1 MAQIR
6 KFSNGGGSPEASTT
20 KSSNESP
27 KKPYKLTIDGKT
39 FDLDDDDIYRWSQ
52 SISSDLSAV
61 GGQAFQDV
69 INAIKRGTN
78 VHYNSATNTFAGV
91 NFSNKDIVDQL
102 NANRTNPNQKQAA
115 RQLKRWAK
123 KDYRKGD
130 IRQDWMVD
138 TAKFMKYNFA
148 QPTQQNQ
155 ETTPELIS
163 LYNSN
168 GRTWDYNT
176 NDNSTLTYSS
186 GPQNAGNMTA
196 LNNFITMLGMS
207 EEDAAKK
214 YGWDGYD
221 TQISDLRNWYTQNQN
236 YDWEGL
242 RNRIRGNQLSDNDW
256 DLLSW
261 MGFTQGDKSNDRTTQ
276 PTARS
281 YEGSGFNNDILEQ
294 SGYYVRK
301 GDDGN
306 TYLLTAST
314 DSEGNVT
321 YTPVTQNMYLIGDN
335 PLVKGTQWE
344 NGALY
349 NGRFYTPDQIFNQ
362 NTEVTTALSPLFD
375 QLRATSDPEQA
386 RQILANSGWSVY
398 GVQNPLTTEAY
409 TAGQS
414 YLRGFNDLLNNGT
427 YYVTDISNQYNL
439 PETSNLIA
447 FFDPNNR
454 NQDGTFRAR
463 YAINHDGA
471 SQIFDNQEALQ
482 NYLSSLNITPYEG
495 YNPRQ
500 SLGVYD
506 MITENGKRYIKMPN
520 QITVGSG
527 SDARPHNIY
536 RDEEGNYYTDGLN
549 GMQRLIGNK
558 IIEAIKNGTVTEQQL
573 KEGTISSLS
582 ENRPKWYDWLLGN
595 VSSDYIP
602 QEDSDRYN
610 PGQYDS
616 YFKFYK
622 EGGKIPVLQVGGLIS
637 KGKIFDG
644 TNDKES
650 RKVGEATKAF
660 GASKELK
667 TDADKWAKAAGFLDT
682 GGAALSFIPGV
693 GNIAGAA
700 TGIAGSIARFTAD
713 AKRDGLDWG
722 DARRLI
728 TNLGLDVLTLIPGA
742 GVAAK
747 AAKVGKTAKAAK
759 TLQKTGKILQATAKP
774 LSVAGTIGGASAII
788 GAVADGDGEF
798 TSEDF
803 AQLGQGILGMT
814 GGLKNIKQLNKEA
827 RLVKE
832 LAGKVKTP
840 DLKTGEQIKELKWYK
855 KPGAWISNRFNSS
868 KSGASNNVSARLL
881 AYNPAK
887 QEKMLAEVVKKGD
900 IDLKSLVTDKRG
912 NIDQK
917 HLDDLKNVLGRYLAN
932 SGQTMKSTA
941 FDVTGTRVNPWWF
954 KGNQY
959 DLNLNMRVD
968 QTPRLSGA
976 SESQTIVTPTRVRG
990 RQNPIPQSDSP
1001 IITPPSVAGLLP
1013 KGSGRFFSK
1022 IQKSPLFGY
1031 KDEVLNPLSV
1041 TKTTAPDQTLK
1052 GMQRSLNLHTAQGK
1066 RRFEQSPERL
1076 VGNLLSGKFKS
1087 SDELLDYIVTNIPKN
1102 KQQAM
1107 LDLLTDKKAFNELM
1121 SKVASLSGYP
1131 SYASAVNAIPSW
1143 FKFKQG
1149 GKIIKAQHGDWT
1161 GYWEDPTKVFNQTI
1175 DTRPFPLRVPISTT
1189 QSITS
1194 QPYTLVMNNTNTN
1207 PYFNYERGGI
1217 KFDSKGNVD
1226 WKTTYDTNSD
1236 YMKYRQYYIDNWNNP
1251 EFATVKNAYLNQL
1264 ATKGRKSGTVP
1275 MDMSLDEFMRI
1286 TNDKRLGYA
1295 HDLYTDA
1302 FASAYSPT
1310 NPTAPQIDTNI
1321 ELPAEELQVD
1331 ASSPIT
1337 GSTDVAPVDYEDN
1350 TGKIIPGSAWSGLSA
1365 DEYTP
1370 KLRGWNPDDL
1380 IGGIE
1385 LVRSLAMNTA
1395 MFNRMKDA
1403 NKLIQKEMPTE
1414 IYDRYQD
1421 HITPIFN
1428 EQARNKRQFF
1438 VPTSTDVLTNY
1449 AMRQT
1454 NEDAARQLEME
1465 GKLRASEAYSQYLDK
1480 DLAARRAYAED
1491 RRNTAFFNRQEMAN
1505 KLMRDAQI
1513 DMQRKLANSQS
1524 IQNAVME
1531 FRNKLNQDWNRRLN
1545 FMQQEDAIKGAQ
1557 AYDAAIAEY
1566 LNTNGLNTQWDSL
1579 TPKQKQEYGD
1589 IQSWLYRTNP
1599 TKWNEMMTAGN
1610 KAKIDY
1616 SRNTYNNYLQYPWS
1630 RIRYAK
1636 KGTKTPTYQQR
1647 HNGPKPDEA
1656 IWVQR
1661 NKDTAKALEKLHDAV
1676 IKLFM
1681 KSIS

>member
-20 KSSNESP
+20 QNSP
-27 KKPYKLTIDGKT
+27 KKPYKITVDGKT

-52 SISSDLSAV
+52 SVSSDLSAV

-69 INAIKRGTN
+69 VNAIKRGTN
-78 VHYNSATNTFAGV
+78 VHYNSATNTFSGV

-102 NANRTNPNQKQAA
+102 NANRTNPNQRQAR
-115 RQLKRWAK
+115 RQLRRWAK
-123 KDYRKGD
+123 RDYRIGD
-130 IRQDWMVD
+130 ERQDHMVD
-138 TAKFMKYNFA
+138 TANFMKYNFA
-148 QPTQQNQ
+148 QPVQQTQ

-168 GRTWDYNT
+168 GRSWDYNT
-176 NDNSTLTYSS
+176 NDDGTVSYSS

-207 EEDAAKK
+207 EEDASKK

-242 RNRIRGNQLSDNDW
+242 RNRIRENQLSDNDW

-261 MGFTQGDKSNDRTTQ
+261 MGFTQGNESSSTSKPKT
-276 PTARS
+276 TARS
-281 YEGSGFNNDILEQ
+281 YEGSGFNDDILEQ
-294 SGYYVRK
+294 LGYYVRK

-349 NGRFYTPDQIFNQ
+349 NGRFYTTDQIFNQ

-375 QLRATSDPEQA
+375 QLRAVSDPEQA
-386 RQILANSGWSVY
+386 RQILANSGWNVY

-454 NQDGTFRAR
+454 NQDGTFRAS

-500 SLGVYD
+500 SLGVYN
-506 MITENGKRYIKMPN
+506 MITENGKRYIQMPDP
-520 QITVGSG
+520 ITVGSG
-527 SDARPHNIY
+527 SDARQHNIY
-536 RDEEGNYYTDGLN
+536 RDEEGNYYIAGLK
-549 GMQRLIGNK
+549 GMQRLTGNK

-573 KEGTISSLS
+573 KEGTISSLP

-595 VSSDYIP
+595 VSSSYIP
-602 QEDSDRYN
+602 QEDQDRYN

-644 TNDKES
+644 TNDTEA

-700 TGIAGSIARFTAD
+700 TGIAGSVARFTAD

-759 TLQKTGKILQATAKP
+759 ALQKTGKILQATAKP
-774 LSVAGTIGGASAII
+774 LSIAGTIGGASAVI

-803 AQLGQGILGMT
+803 AQLGQGILGMA

-840 DLKTGEQIKELKWYK
+840 DLKETKELKWYK
-855 KPGAWISNRFNSS
+855 KPGAWISNQFNSG

-887 QEKMLAEVVKKGD
+887 QEQMLAEVVKKGD
-900 IDLKSLVTDKRG
+900 IDLKSLVTDKKG
-912 NIDQK
+912 NINQK
-917 HLDDLKNVLGRYLAN
+917 HLDDLKNVLGRYLE
-932 SGQTMKSTA
+932 STGQTMKSTE
-941 FDVTGTRVNPWWF
+941 FNVTGTRVKPWWF
-954 KGNQY
+954 KGNQH
-959 DLNLNMRVD
+959 DLELNMRVD
-968 QTPRLSGA
+968 QTPRLS
-976 SESQTIVTPTRVRG
+976 ESSSIITPTRVRG

-1001 IITPPSVAGLLP
+1001 ITTPPPVAGLLP
-1013 KGSGRFFSK
+1013 KGNGRFFSK
-1022 IQKSPLFGY
+1022 VQKSPLFGY
-1031 KDEVLNPLSV
+1031 KDEVLNPLSF

-1052 GMQRSLNLHTAQGK
+1052 SMQRSLNLHTAQGK
-1066 RRFEQSPERL
+1066 KRFEQSPERL
-1076 VGNLLSGKFKS
+1076 VGDLLSGKFKS

-1102 KQQAM
+1102 KQQAI

-1131 SYASAVNAIPSW
+1131 NYASAVNAIPSW
-1143 FKFKQG
+1143 FKFKRG
-1149 GKIIKAQHGDWT
+1149 GKIVKAQNGDWT
-1161 GYWEDPTKVFNQTI
+1161 GYWGDPTKVFNQTI
-1175 DTRPFPLRVPISTT
+1175 DTRPFPLRVPTSTT
-1189 QSITS
+1189 QSTN

-1217 KFDSKGNVD
+1217 KFDSNGNVD
-1226 WKTTYDTNSD
+1226 WNVTYDTNSD
-1236 YMKYRQYYIDNWNNP
+1236 YMKYRKYYIDNWNKDS
-1251 EFATVKNAYLNQL
+1251 FKDVKQAYLNQL

-1302 FASAYSPT
+1302 FANAY
-1310 NPTAPQIDTNI
+1310 PTAPQIDTNV
-1321 ELPAEELQVD
+1321 ELPAEAELQVD

-1337 GSTDVAPVDYEDN
+1337 GSTDIAPVDYVDSN
-1350 TGKIIPGSAWSGLSA
+1350 GKIIPGSAWSGLRA

-1385 LVRSLAMNTA
+1385 LARSLAMNTA
-1395 MFNRMKDA
+1395 MFNNYKKA
-1403 NKLIQKEMPTE
+1403 NKLIQKPFLFEEYKP
-1414 IYDRYQD
+1414 YQD
-1421 HITPIFN
+1421 NITTVWN

-1438 VPTSTDVLTNY
+1438 VPTSTDALTNY
-1449 AMRQT
+1449 AIRQT
-1454 NEDAARQLEME
+1454 NEDAAQQLEME
-1465 GKLRASEAYSQYLDK
+1465 GKLRASEAYSQWVNEN
-1480 DLAARRAYAED
+1480 LAARRAYAED

-1513 DMQRKLANSQS
+1513 DMQRKLANNQS

-1531 FRNKLNQDWNRRLN
+1531 FRNKLNQDWNKRQAILDQYAS
-1545 FMQQEDAIKGAQ
+1545 QQASVTQDNALRDYFSGR
-1557 AYDAAIAEY
+1557 
-1566 LNTNGLNTQWDSL
+1566 TNGQSTNYYDLFANASDKMEGETFTDYMIR
-1579 TPKQKQEYGD
+1579 KYGD
-1589 IQSWLYRTNP
+1589 VYNAANTYAMNQAGQTLWDNRRNSLQYFRLPKTYPQYQIQS
-1599 TKWNEMMTAGN
+1599 
-1610 KAKIDY
+1610 
-1616 SRNTYNNYLQYPWS
+1616 
-1630 RIRYAK
+1630 AK
-1636 KGTKTPTYQQR
+1636 KGAKTPTYLQR
-1647 HNGPKPDEA
+1647 HTGQKPDEA
-1656 IWVQR
+1656 IWIQR
-1661 NKDTAKALEKLHDAV
+1661 NKDTAKAIEKLHDAV

>member
-6 KFSNGGGSPEASTT
+6 KFSSGGSPEASTT
-20 KSSNESP
+20 QNSNQSP

-39 FDLDDDDIYRWSQ
+39 FNLDDDDIYRWSQ
-52 SISSDLSAV
+52 SQSSNLSAV

-69 INAIKRGTN
+69 VNAIKRGVN
-78 VHYNSATNTFAGV
+78 VHYNSATNTFSGV

-102 NANRTNPNQKQAA
+102 NANRTNPNQKQAQK
-115 RQLKRWAK
+115 QLKNWAK
-123 KDYRKGD
+123 RAYRKGD
-130 IRQDWMVD
+130 VRQDWMVD
-138 TAKFMKYNFA
+138 TANFMKYNFA

-168 GRTWDYNT
+168 GRTWDYNK
-176 NDNSTLTYSS
+176 NDDGTLTYSS
-186 GPQNAGNMTA
+186 GPQNAGNMAA

-207 EEDAAKK
+207 EEDASKK

-236 YDWEGL
+236 YDWEEL
-242 RNRIRGNQLSDNDW
+242 RNRIRENQLSDNDW

-276 PTARS
+276 HTARS
-281 YEGSGFNNDILEQ
+281 YEGSGFNDDILEQ

-301 GDDGN
+301 GQDGN

-362 NTEVTTALSPLFD
+362 NTEATAALSPLFE

-386 RQILANSGWSVY
+386 RQILANSGWNVY

-454 NQDGTFRAR
+454 NQDGTFRAS

-471 SQIFDNQEALQ
+471 SQIFDNQKALQ

-506 MITENGKRYIKMPN
+506 MVTENGKRYIKMPN

-549 GMQRLIGNK
+549 GMIKLRGEK
-558 IIEAIKNGTVTEQQL
+558 ILEAIKNGTVTEQQL
-573 KEGTISSLS
+573 KDGFILLSKESQKGTGFF
-582 ENRPKWYDWLLGN
+582 NRLMYG
-595 VSSDYIP
+595 S
-602 QEDSDRYN
+602 YN
-610 PGQYDS
+610 RGVGQPTVTPGSYDS

-644 TNDKES
+644 TNDTEA

-667 TDADKWAKAAGFLDT
+667 TDADKWANWAGGLDAS
-682 GGAALSFIPGV
+682 GAALSFIPGI

-700 TGIAGSIARFTAD
+700 IGIAGSIARFTAD

-742 GVAAK
+742 GIAAK

-759 TLQKTGKILQATAKP
+759 VLQKTGKALQTTAKP
-774 LSVAGTIGGASAII
+774 LSIAGTVGGASAAI
-788 GAVADGDGEF
+788 GAISDGDGEF

-803 AQLGQGILGMT
+803 AQLGQGLLGMA
-814 GGLKNIKQLNKEA
+814 GGLRNIKQLNKEA

-832 LAGKVKTP
+832 LAGKIKTP
-840 DLKTGEQIKELKWYK
+840 DLKETKELKWYK
-855 KPGAWISNRFNSS
+855 KPGAWISNQFNSS
-868 KSGASNNVSARLL
+868 KSGTSNNVSARLL

-887 QEKMLAEVVKKGD
+887 QERMLAEVVKKGD
-900 IDLKSLVTDKRG
+900 IDLKKLATDKSG
-912 NIDQK
+912 NINQK
-917 HLDDLKNVLGRYLAN
+917 HLDDLKNILGRYLAN

-959 DLNLNMRVD
+959 DLELNMRVD
-968 QTPRLSGA
+968 QTPRLS
-976 SESQTIVTPTRVRG
+976 ESSSVVIPTRVRG

-1001 IITPPSVAGLLP
+1001 IVTPPSVAGLLP
-1013 KGSGRFFSK
+1013 KGNGRFFSK
-1022 IQKSPLFGY
+1022 VQKSPLFGY

-1052 GMQRSLNLHTAQGK
+1052 SMQRSLNLHTAQGK
-1066 RRFEQSPERL
+1066 KRFEQSPERL
-1076 VGNLLSGKFKS
+1076 IGNLLSGKFKS

-1149 GKIIKAQHGDWT
+1149 GKIIKAQNGDWT
-1161 GYWEDPTKVFNQTI
+1161 GYWGDPTKVFNQTI
-1175 DTRPFPLRVPISTT
+1175 DTRPFPLRVPTSTT
-1189 QSITS
+1189 QSTT

-1207 PYFNYERGGI
+1207 PYFDYERGGI
-1217 KFDSKGNVD
+1217 KFDSNGNVD
-1226 WKTTYDTNSD
+1226 WNATYDTNSD
-1236 YMKYRQYYIDNWNNP
+1236 YMKYRQYYIDNWNKDS
-1251 EFATVKNAYLNQL
+1251 FKDVKQAYLNQL
-1264 ATKGRKSGTVP
+1264 ARKGRKAGTVP
-1275 MDMSLDEFMRI
+1275 MDMSLEEFMRI

-1302 FASAYSPT
+1302 FANAYSAT

-1321 ELPAEELQVD
+1321 ELPAEEELQVD

-1337 GSTDVAPVDYEDN
+1337 GSTDVAPIDYVDN
-1350 TGKIIPGSAWSGLSA
+1350 TGKIIPGSAWSGLRA

-1385 LVRSLAMNTA
+1385 LARSLAMNTA

-1438 VPTSTDVLTNY
+1438 VPTSTDALTNY

-1513 DMQRKLANSQS
+1513 DMQRKLANNQS
-1524 IQNAVME
+1524 IQNAVLE
-1531 FRNKLNQDWNRRLN
+1531 FRNKLNQDWNRRQN

-1557 AYDAAIAEY
+1557 AYDAAIKKY
-1566 LNTNGLNTQWDSL
+1566 LADNGYNAQWNALRDDEKR
-1579 TPKQKQEYGD
+1579 TYGD
-1589 IQSWLYRTNP
+1589 IQNWLSQTNYSAW
-1599 TKWNEMMTAGN
+1599 KDMMTNAGN
-1610 KAKIDY
+1610 ARIDY
-1616 SRNTYNNYLQYPWS
+1616 MRGTYNNYLQYPWS

-1656 IWVQR
+1656 IWIQR
-1661 NKDTAKALEKLHDAV
+1661 NKDTAKAIEKLHDAV

>member
-6 KFSNGGGSPEASTT
+6 KFSSGGSPEASTT
-20 KSSNESP
+20 QNSP

-52 SISSDLSAV
+52 SQSSNLSAV

-69 INAIKRGTN
+69 VNAIKRGVN
-78 VHYNSATNTFAGV
+78 VHYNSATNTFTGV

-102 NANRTNPNQKQAA
+102 NANRTNPNQKQAQK
-115 RQLKRWAK
+115 QLKNWAK
-123 KDYRKGD
+123 RAYRKGD

-138 TAKFMKYNFA
+138 TANFMKYNFA
-148 QPTQQNQ
+148 QPTQKTE

-176 NDNSTLTYSS
+176 NDDGTVSYSN
-186 GPQNAGNMTA
+186 GPQNAGNMA
-196 LNNFITMLGMS
+196 AIDNFIEMLGMS
-207 EEDAAKK
+207 NEDAAKR
-214 YGWDGYD
+214 YNWTNYD
-221 TQISDLRNWYTQNQN
+221 TQVSDLRSWHNQNQN

-242 RNRIRGNQLSDNDW
+242 KTRIRENRLDSNDW

-261 MGFTQGDKSNDRTTQ
+261 MGFTQGNESTSKPKT
-276 PTARS
+276 TARS
-281 YEGSGFNNDILEQ
+281 YEGSGFNDDILEQ

-301 GDDGN
+301 DQDGN

-362 NTEVTTALSPLFD
+362 NTEVTAALSPLFD

-386 RQILANSGWSVY
+386 RQILANSGWNVY
-398 GVQNPLTTEAY
+398 GVQNPLTTETY
-409 TAGQS
+409 TAGKS

-454 NQDGTFRAR
+454 NQDGTFRAS

-482 NYLSSLNITPYEG
+482 NYLSSLNITSYEG

-527 SDARPHNIY
+527 SNARQHNIY
-536 RDEEGNYYTDGLN
+536 RDEEGNYYTEGLN
-549 GMQRLIGNK
+549 GMIRLRGEEIL
-558 IIEAIKNGTVTEQQL
+558 EAIKNGTVTEQQL
-573 KEGTISSLS
+573 KDGFIPLSKESQKGTGFF
-582 ENRPKWYDWLLGN
+582 NRLMYG
-595 VSSDYIP
+595 
-602 QEDSDRYN
+602 RYN
-610 PGQYDS
+610 RGVGQPTVTPGSYDS

-622 EGGKIPVLQVGGLIS
+622 EGGKISVLQVGGLIS

-644 TNDKES
+644 TNDTEA

-713 AKRDGLDWG
+713 TKRDGLDWG

-742 GVAAK
+742 GAAAK

-759 TLQKTGKILQATAKP
+759 TLQKTGKVLQATAKP
-774 LSVAGTIGGASAII
+774 LSVAGTIGGASAVI

-832 LAGKVKTP
+832 LAGKIKTP
-840 DLKTGEQIKELKWYK
+840 DLKETKELKWYK
-855 KPGAWISNRFNSS
+855 KPGAWISNRFNSG
-868 KSGASNNVSARLL
+868 KSGTSNNVSAWLL

-887 QEKMLAEVVKKGD
+887 QEQMLAEVVKKGD
-900 IDLKSLVTDKRG
+900 IDLKKLATDKSG

-917 HLDDLKNVLGRYLAN
+917 HLDDLKNVLGRYLSTN
-932 SGQTMKSTA
+932 NKTLKTNNEILKGQ
-941 FDVTGTRVNPWWF
+941 RINPWF
-954 KGNQY
+954 TKSNQF
-959 DLNLNMRVD
+959 DLITKKR
-968 QTPRLSGA
+968 PYSFEKR
-976 SESQTIVTPTRVRG
+976 SENIVNNILT
-990 RQNPIPQSDSP
+990 
-1001 IITPPSVAGLLP
+1001 
-1013 KGSGRFFSK
+1013 
-1022 IQKSPLFGY
+1022 
-1031 KDEVLNPLSV
+1031 
-1041 TKTTAPDQTLK
+1041 
-1052 GMQRSLNLHTAQGK
+1052 
-1066 RRFEQSPERL
+1066 
-1076 VGNLLSGKFKS
+1076 GKFKS
-1087 SDELLDYIVTNIPKN
+1087 ADELTDYIIKNIPEA
-1102 KQQAM
+1102 KQQQM
-1107 LDLLTDKKAFNELM
+1107 LDLLTNRTELQNLV
-1121 SKVASLSGYP
+1121 SKISS
-1131 SYASAVNAIPSW
+1131 SAGFATPELVIKAIPTW
-1143 FKFKQG
+1143 LKQG
-1149 GKIIKAQHGDWT
+1149 GKIIKGQYGLKPGDLI
-1161 GYWEDPTKVFNQTI
+1161 F
-1175 DTRPFPLRVPISTT
+1175 
-1189 QSITS
+1189 
-1194 QPYTLVMNNTNTN
+1194 NNTNTN
-1207 PYFNYERGGI
+1207 PYFDYERTGI
-1217 KFDSKGNVD
+1217 VFDKNGNVD
-1226 WKTTYDTNSD
+1226 WINTYKQGSTYDN
-1236 YMKYRQYYIDNWNNP
+1236 YRNFYINNWNQDWFQN
-1251 EFATVKNAYLNQL
+1251 TKNAYLNQL
-1264 ATKGRKSGTVP
+1264 SQGNSNKDFSNL
-1275 MDMSLDEFMRI
+1275 SLDEFKRI
-1286 TNDKRLGYA
+1286 TSDQNLGYA
-1295 HDLYTDA
+1295 HNLYIDPDSLPEGHQLDQGLVHNLPEVA
-1302 FASAYSPT
+1302 V
-1310 NPTAPQIDTNI
+1310 TANQTTSTVDMSKYANPQII
-1321 ELPAEELQVD
+1321 EETIEED
-1331 ASSPIT
+1331 
-1337 GSTDVAPVDYEDN
+1337 
-1350 TGKIIPGSAWSGLSA
+1350 IPQYIDPNSKVSGQRGA
-1365 DEYTP
+1365 EYTP

-1385 LVRSLAMNTA
+1385 LARSLAMNTA

-1438 VPTSTDVLTNY
+1438 VSTSTDALTNY

-1491 RRNTAFFNRQEMAN
+1491 RRNAAFFNRQEMAN

-1513 DMQRKLANSQS
+1513 DMQRKLANNQS

-1531 FRNKLNQDWNRRLN
+1531 FRNKLNQDWNRRQN

-1557 AYDAAIAEY
+1557 AYDAAIKKY
-1566 LNTNGLNTQWDSL
+1566 LADNGYNAQWNALGDDEKR
-1579 TPKQKQEYGD
+1579 TYGD
-1589 IQSWLYRTNP
+1589 IQNWLSQTNYSA
-1599 TKWNEMMTAGN
+1599 WNDMMTNAGN
-1610 KAKIDY
+1610 ARIDY
-1616 SRNTYNNYLQYPWS
+1616 MRGTYNNYLQYPWS

-1656 IWVQR
+1656 IWIQR
-1661 NKDTAKALEKLHDAV
+1661 NKDTAKAIEKLHDAV

>member
-20 KSSNESP
+20 QKSP
-27 KKPYKLTIDGKT
+27 KKPYKLTIDGKI

-52 SISSDLSAV
+52 SQSSNLSAV

-78 VHYNSATNTFAGV
+78 VQYNSATNTFSGV

-102 NANRTNPNQKQAA
+102 NANRTNPNQKQANK
-115 RQLKRWAK
+115 QLKNWAK
-123 KDYRKGD
+123 RAYRKGD

-138 TAKFMKYNFA
+138 TANFMKYNFA

-168 GRTWDYNT
+168 GRTWDYNK
-176 NDNSTLTYSS
+176 NDDGPLTYST
-186 GPQNAGNMTA
+186 GPQNAGNMAA

-261 MGFTQGDKSNDRTTQ
+261 MGFTQGNEQSSTSKPKT
-276 PTARS
+276 TARS
-281 YEGSGFNNDILEQ
+281 YEGSGFNDDILEQ

-301 GDDGN
+301 GQDGN

-349 NGRFYTPDQIFNQ
+349 NGRFYTPNQIFNQ
-362 NTEVTTALSPLFD
+362 NTEATAALSPLFN

-386 RQILANSGWSVY
+386 RQILANSGWNVY

-409 TAGQS
+409 TAGRS

-439 PETSNLIA
+439 PQTSNLIA
-447 FFDPNNR
+447 FFDPNSR

-500 SLGVYD
+500 ALGVYD
-506 MITENGKRYIKMPN
+506 MITENGKRYIKIPD

-527 SDARPHNIY
+527 SDARLHNTY
-536 RDEEGNYYTDGLN
+536 RDEEGNYYTEGLN

-573 KEGTISSLS
+573 KEGTISSLP

-602 QEDSDRYN
+602 QEDQDRYN
-610 PGQYDS
+610 PGSYDS

-622 EGGKIPVLQVGGLIS
+622 EGGKISVLQVGGLIS

-644 TNDKES
+644 TNDIEA

-713 AKRDGLDWG
+713 TKRDGLDWG

-774 LSVAGTIGGASAII
+774 LSIAGTVGGASAAI
-788 GAVADGDGEF
+788 GALADGDGEF

-803 AQLGQGILGMT
+803 AQLGQGLLGMA
-814 GGLKNIKQLNKEA
+814 GGLRNIKQLNKEA
-827 RLVKE
+827 KLVKE

-840 DLKTGEQIKELKWYK
+840 DLKETKELKWYK
-855 KPGAWISNRFNSS
+855 KPGAWISNQFNSG
-868 KSGASNNVSARLL
+868 KSGASNNISARWL

-887 QEKMLAEVVKKGD
+887 QEQMLAEVVKKGD
-900 IDLKSLVTDKRG
+900 VDLKKLVTDKKG
-912 NIDQK
+912 NVDQK
-917 HLDDLKNVLGRYLAN
+917 HLDDLKNVLGKYLAN

-941 FDVTGTRVNPWWF
+941 FDVTGTRINPWWF
-954 KGNQY
+954 KGNQH
-959 DLNLNMRVD
+959 DLELNMRVN
-968 QTPRLSGA
+968 QTPRLS
-976 SESQTIVTPTRVRG
+976 ESSSIITPTHIRG
-990 RQNPIPQSDSP
+990 RQNPIPQNDSP
-1001 IITPPSVAGLLP
+1001 ITTLPITGLLSR
-1013 KGSGRFFSK
+1013 GDGRFFSK
-1022 IQKSPLFGY
+1022 VQKSPLFGY
-1031 KDEVLNPLSV
+1031 KNEVLNPLSV

-1052 GMQRSLNLHTAQGK
+1052 SMQRSLNLHAAQGK
-1066 RRFEQSPERL
+1066 KRFEQSPERL
-1076 VGNLLSGKFKS
+1076 VGDLLSGKFRS
-1087 SDELLDYIVTNIPKN
+1087 NDELLDYIVTNIPKN
-1102 KQQAM
+1102 KQQQM
-1107 LDLLTDKKAFNELM
+1107 LDLLTDKKTFNELM

-1143 FKFKQG
+1143 FKFKKG
-1149 GKIIKAQHGDWT
+1149 GKIIKAQNGDWT
-1161 GYWEDPTKVFNQTI
+1161 GYWGDPTKAFSQTI
-1175 DTRPFPLRVPISTT
+1175 DTRPFPLRVPA
-1189 QSITS
+1189 SITS

-1217 KFDSKGNVD
+1217 KFDSNGNVD
-1226 WKTTYDTNSD
+1226 WKATYDTSGN
-1236 YMKYRQYYIDNWNNP
+1236 YWKYRQYYIDNWDNP
-1251 EFATVKNAYLNQL
+1251 EFKAVKDAYLNQL
-1264 ATKGRKSGTVP
+1264 ASKGRKSGTVP

-1286 TNDKRLGYA
+1286 TNDYCLGYA

-1302 FASAYSPT
+1302 FASAYSAT

-1321 ELPAEELQVD
+1321 ELPTEELQVD
-1331 ASSPIT
+1331 ASSPVIDT
-1337 GSTDVAPVDYEDN
+1337 TINPVDYVDK
-1350 TGKIIPGSAWSGLSA
+1350 TGKIIPGSGQRG
-1365 DEYTP
+1365 EKYTP
-1370 KLRGWNPDDL
+1370 KLQGWNPDDL

-1385 LVRSLAMNTA
+1385 LARSLAMNTA
-1395 MFNRMKDA
+1395 MFNNFKKA

-1438 VPTSTDVLTNY
+1438 VPTSTDALTNY

-1454 NEDAARQLEME
+1454 NEDAAHQLEME

-1513 DMQRKLANSQS
+1513 DMQRKLANNQS

-1531 FRNKLNQDWNRRLN
+1531 FRNKLNQDWNRRQN

-1557 AYDAAIAEY
+1557 AYDAAIKKY
-1566 LNTNGLNTQWDSL
+1566 LADNGYNNQWNALGDDEKR
-1579 TPKQKQEYGD
+1579 TYGD
-1589 IQSWLYRTNP
+1589 IQNWLSQTNYSA
-1599 TKWNEMMTAGN
+1599 WNDMMTNAGN
-1610 KAKIDY
+1610 ARIDY
-1616 SRNTYNNYLQYPWS
+1616 MRGTYNNYLQYPWS

-1656 IWVQR
+1656 IWIQR
-1661 NKDTAKALEKLHDAV
+1661 NKDTAKAIEKLHDAV

>member
-20 KSSNESP
+20 QSSNKSP

-39 FDLDDDDIYRWSQ
+39 FELDDDDIYRWSQ
-52 SISSDLSAV
+52 AQSSNLSAV

-69 INAIKRGTN
+69 VNAIKRGTN
-78 VHYNSATNTFAGV
+78 VHYNSATNTFSGV
-91 NFSNKDIVDQL
+91 DFSNKDIVDQL

-138 TAKFMKYNFA
+138 TTKFMKYNFT
-148 QPTQQNQ
+148 QPTQQTQ
-155 ETTPELIS
+155 ESTPELIS

-176 NDNSTLTYSS
+176 NDDGTVSYSS
-186 GPQNAGNMTA
+186 GPQNAGNMAA

-221 TQISDLRNWYTQNQN
+221 TQISDLRNWYNTNQD

-242 RNRIRGNQLSDNDW
+242 RTRIRGNQLSDNDW

-261 MGFTQGDKSNDRTTQ
+261 MGFTQGNESDSTSKPKT
-276 PTARS
+276 TARS
-281 YEGSGFNNDILEQ
+281 YEGSGFNDDILEQ

-321 YTPVTQNMYLIGDN
+321 YTPVSQNMYLIGDN

-362 NTEVTTALSPLFD
+362 NTEVTAALSPLFD
-375 QLRATSDPEQA
+375 QLRATTDPEQA
-386 RQILANSGWSVY
+386 RQILANSGWNVY

-409 TAGQS
+409 TAGKS
-414 YLRGFNDLLNNGT
+414 YLRGFNDLLTNGT

-447 FFDPNNR
+447 FYDPNNR
-454 NQDGTFRAR
+454 NQDGTFRAS

-506 MITENGKRYIKMPN
+506 VVTENGKRYIKMRD

-536 RDEEGNYYTDGLN
+536 RDEEGNYYTEGLK
-549 GMQRLIGNK
+549 GMQLLTGNK

-573 KEGTISSLS
+573 KEGTISSLP

-595 VSSDYIP
+595 VYSSYIP

-644 TNDKES
+644 TNNKES

-660 GASKELK
+660 GASKESK

-700 TGIAGSIARFTAD
+700 
-713 AKRDGLDWG
+713 
-722 DARRLI
+722 
-728 TNLGLDVLTLIPGA
+728 
-742 GVAAK
+742 
-747 AAKVGKTAKAAK
+747 
-759 TLQKTGKILQATAKP
+759 
-774 LSVAGTIGGASAII
+774 I

-803 AQLGQGILGMT
+803 AQLGQGLLGMA
-814 GGLKNIKQLNKEA
+814 GGWNNIRQLNKEA

-832 LAGKVKTP
+832 LAGKIKTP
-840 DLKTGEQIKELKWYK
+840 DLKTSDELKELKWYK
-855 KPGAWISNRFNSS
+855 KPGAWISNKV
-868 KSGASNNVSARLL
+868 KSGKSNTSNNMSARWL

-887 QEKMLAEVVKKGD
+887 QEQMLAEVVKRGD
-900 IDLKSLVTDKRG
+900 IDLKKLVTDKKG
-912 NIDQK
+912 NIDEK
-917 HLDDLKNVLGRYLAN
+917 HLKELRNILGRYLYT
-932 SGQTMKSTA
+932 SGKTWKSNNLNTI
-941 FDVTGTRVNPWWF
+941 GERIKPWGY
-954 KGNQY
+954 KGNQF
-959 DLNLNMRVD
+959 DLSSTQN
-968 QTPRLSGA
+968 QIFRLP
-976 SESQTIVTPTRVRG
+976 EHQVKVRG

-1001 IITPPSVAGLLP
+1001 ITTPPPVVKLLP
-1013 KGSGRFFSK
+1013 KGNGKFFSK
-1022 IQKSPLFGY
+1022 VQKSPLFGY

-1052 GMQRSLNLHTAQGK
+1052 NMQRSLNLHTAQSK
-1066 RRFEQSPERL
+1066 KRFEQSPERL
-1076 VGNLLSGKFKS
+1076 VGDLLSGKFKS

-1102 KQQAM
+1102 KQQTM
-1107 LDLLTDKKAFNELM
+1107 LDLLTDKKAFKELM

-1131 SYASAVNAIPSW
+1131 NYASAVNAIPSW

-1149 GKIIKAQHGDWT
+1149 GKIIKAQNGDWT
-1161 GYWEDPTKVFNQTI
+1161 GYWGDPTKAFNQTI
-1175 DTRPFPLRVPISTT
+1175 DTRPFPLRVPTSTT
-1189 QSITS
+1189 SSTS

-1207 PYFNYERGGI
+1207 PYFDYERGGI
-1217 KFDSKGNVD
+1217 KFDSSNNVD
-1226 WKTTYDTNSD
+1226 WKATYDTNSD
-1236 YMKYRQYYIDNWNNP
+1236 YMKYRQYYIDNWNKDS
-1251 EFATVKNAYLNQL
+1251 FKDVKQAYLNQL
-1264 ATKGRKSGTVP
+1264 AKKGRKSGTVP

-1302 FASAYSPT
+1302 FASAYSAT

-1321 ELPAEELQVD
+1321 ELPVEEELQVD

-1337 GSTDVAPVDYEDN
+1337 GSTDIAPVDYVDN
-1350 TGKIIPGSAWSGLSA
+1350 TGKIIPGSAWSGLRA
-1365 DEYTP
+1365 AEYTP

-1385 LVRSLAMNTA
+1385 LARSLAMNTA

-1438 VPTSTDVLTNY
+1438 VPTSTDALTNY

-1513 DMQRKLANSQS
+1513 DMQRKLANNQS

-1531 FRNKLNQDWNRRLN
+1531 FRNKLNQDWNKRQAILDQYAS
-1545 FMQQEDAIKGAQ
+1545 QQASVTQENALRDYFSGRTSEQ
-1557 AYDAAIAEY
+1557 S
-1566 LNTNGLNTQWDSL
+1566 TNYYNLFANASDKMEGETFTDYMIR
-1579 TPKQKQEYGD
+1579 KYGD
-1589 IQSWLYRTNP
+1589 VYN
-1599 TKWNEMMTAGN
+1599 TA
-1610 KAKIDY
+1610 
-1616 SRNTYNNYLQYPWS
+1616 NTYAMNQAGQTLWDNRRNSLQYFRLPKKYPQYQ
-1630 RIRYAK
+1630 IELAK

-1656 IWVQR
+1656 IWIQR
-1661 NKDTAKALEKLHDAV
+1661 NKDTAKAIEKLHDAV

>member
-6 KFSNGGGSPEASTT
+6 KFSNGGGSPESSTT
-20 KSSNESP
+20 QSSNKSP

-39 FDLDDDDIYRWSQ
+39 FELDDDDIYRWSQ
-52 SISSDLSAV
+52 AQSSNLSAV

-69 INAIKRGTN
+69 INAIKRGIN
-78 VHYNSATNTFAGV
+78 VNYNSATNTFSGV
-91 NFSNKDIVDQL
+91 DFSNKDIVDQL
-102 NANRTNPNQKQAA
+102 NENRTNPNQKQAQ
-115 RQLKRWAK
+115 RQLRNWAK
-123 KDYRKGD
+123 RAYRKGD
-130 IRQDWMVD
+130 VRQDWMVD
-138 TAKFMKYNFA
+138 TANFMKYNFV
-148 QPTQQNQ
+148 QPVQKT
-155 ETTPELIS
+155 EESTPELIS
-163 LYNSN
+163 LYNSD

-176 NDNSTLTYSS
+176 NDDGTVSYSS

-214 YGWDGYD
+214 YGWAGYD
-221 TQISDLRNWYTQNQN
+221 TQISDLRNWYNTNQN

-242 RNRIRGNQLSDNDW
+242 RTRIRGNQLSDNDW

-261 MGFTQGDKSNDRTTQ
+261 MGFTQGNESDSTSKPKTT
-276 PTARS
+276 PRS
-281 YEGSGFNNDILEQ
+281 YEGSGFNNDTLEQ
-294 SGYYVRK
+294 LGYYVRQ
-301 GDDGN
+301 GQDGN
-306 TYLLTAST
+306 TYLFTAST

-349 NGRFYTPDQIFNQ
+349 NGRFYTPEQIFNQ
-362 NTEVTTALSPLFD
+362 NTEATTALSPLFD
-375 QLRATSDPEQA
+375 QLRATTDPEQA
-386 RQILANSGWSVY
+386 RQILANSGWNVY
-398 GVQNPLTTEAY
+398 GIQNPLTTKAY
-409 TAGQS
+409 IAGQS

-447 FFDPNNR
+447 FYDPNNR
-454 NQDGTFRAR
+454 NQDGTFRAS
-463 YAINHDGA
+463 YAINHNGA

-506 MITENGKRYIKMPN
+506 VVTENGKRYIKMPN

-536 RDEEGNYYTDGLN
+536 RDEEGNYYTEGLK
-549 GMQRLIGNK
+549 GMQRLTGNK

-573 KEGTISSLS
+573 KEGTVSSLP
-582 ENRPKWYDWLLGN
+582 ENRPKWYDWLLGD
-595 VSSDYIP
+595 VSSNYVP

-644 TNDKES
+644 TNNKES

-700 TGIAGSIARFTAD
+700 TGIAGSVARFTAD

-742 GVAAK
+742 GIAAK

-774 LSVAGTIGGASAII
+774 FSIAGTVGGASAAI
-788 GAVADGDGEF
+788 GAIADGDGEF

-803 AQLGQGILGMT
+803 AQLGQGLLGMA

-827 RLVKE
+827 KLVKE
-832 LAGKVKTP
+832 LAGSIKTP
-840 DLKTGEQIKELKWYK
+840 DLKETKELKWYK
-855 KPGAWISNRFNSS
+855 KPGAWISNQFNSG
-868 KSGASNNVSARLL
+868 KSGASNKISARLL

-887 QEKMLAEVVKKGD
+887 QERMLAEVVKKGD
-900 IDLKSLVTDKRG
+900 VDLKKLVTDKKG
-912 NIDQK
+912 NVDQK
-917 HLDDLKNVLGRYLAN
+917 HLDDLKNVLGRYLE
-932 SGQTMKSTA
+932 STGQTMKSTA

-954 KGNQY
+954 KDNQH
-959 DLNLNMRVD
+959 DLELNMRVD
-968 QTPRLSGA
+968 QTPRLP
-976 SESQTIVTPTRVRG
+976 ESSSIITPTRVRG

-1001 IITPPSVAGLLP
+1001 ITTPPPVVKLLP
-1013 KGSGRFFSK
+1013 KGNGRFFSK

-1031 KDEVLNPLSV
+1031 RQEVLNPLSV

-1052 GMQRSLNLHTAQGK
+1052 NMQRSLNLHTAQSK
-1066 RRFEQSPERL
+1066 KRFEQSPERL
-1076 VGNLLSGKFKS
+1076 VGDLLSGKFKS
-1087 SDELLDYIVTNIPKN
+1087 SDELLDYIATNIPKN

-1131 SYASAVNAIPSW
+1131 NYANAVNAIPSW

-1149 GKIIKAQHGDWT
+1149 GKIIKAQNGDWT
-1161 GYWEDPTKVFNQTI
+1161 GYWGDPTKTFNQTI
-1175 DTRPFPLRVPISTT
+1175 DTRPFPLRVPTST
-1189 QSITS
+1189 TS

-1217 KFDSKGNVD
+1217 KFDSNGNVD
-1226 WKTTYDTNSD
+1226 WKATYDANSD
-1236 YMKYRQYYIDNWNNP
+1236 YMKYRKYYIDNWNKDS
-1251 EFATVKNAYLNQL
+1251 FKDVKQAYLNQL
-1264 ATKGRKSGTVP
+1264 AKKGRKSGTVP
-1275 MDMSLDEFMRI
+1275 MDMSLDEFMRL
-1286 TNDKRLGYA
+1286 TYDKRLGYA

-1302 FASAYSPT
+1302 FADTYSAT

-1321 ELPAEELQVD
+1321 ELPAEELRVD
-1331 ASSPIT
+1331 ASSPVT
-1337 GSTDVAPVDYEDN
+1337 GSTDVAPIDYVDN
-1350 TGKIIPGSAWSGLSA
+1350 TGKIIPGSAWSGLRA

-1370 KLRGWNPDDL
+1370 KLQGWNPDDL

-1385 LVRSLAMNTA
+1385 LARSLAMNTA

-1438 VPTSTDVLTNY
+1438 VPTSTDALTNY

-1454 NEDAARQLEME
+1454 NEDAAHQLEME

-1513 DMQRKLANSQS
+1513 DMQRKLANNQS

-1531 FRNKLNQDWNRRLN
+1531 FRNKLNQDWNRRQN
-1545 FMQQEDAIKGAQ
+1545 FMQQEDAIKGTQ
-1557 AYDAAIAEY
+1557 AYDSYIKQY
-1566 LNTNGLNTQWDSL
+1566 LADNGYNNQWNALSDEDKR
-1579 TPKQKQEYGD
+1579 TYGD
-1589 IQSWLYRTNP
+1589 IQNWLSQTNYSA
-1599 TKWNEMMTAGN
+1599 WNDMMTGAGN
-1610 KAKIDY
+1610 ARINY
-1616 SRNTYNNYLQYPWS
+1616 MRGTYNNYLQYPWS

-1656 IWVQR
+1656 IWIQR
-1661 NKDTAKALEKLHDAV
+1661 NKDTAKAIEKLHDAV

>member
-20 KSSNESP
+20 QNSNQSP

-52 SISSDLSAV
+52 SQSSDLSTV

-69 INAIKRGTN
+69 VNAIKRGVN
-78 VHYNSATNTFAGV
+78 VHYNSATNTFSGV

-102 NANRTNPNQKQAA
+102 NANRTNPNQRQAQ
-115 RQLKRWAK
+115 RQLRNWAK
-123 KDYRKGD
+123 RAYRKGD

-138 TAKFMKYNFA
+138 TANFMKYNFA
-148 QPTQQNQ
+148 QPVQQNQ

-168 GRTWDYNT
+168 GRTWDYNK
-176 NDNSTLTYSS
+176 NDDGTLTYSS
-186 GPQNAGNMTA
+186 GPQNAGNMAA

-214 YGWDGYD
+214 YGWDGYN

-242 RNRIRGNQLSDNDW
+242 RNRIRENQLSDNDW

-281 YEGSGFNNDILEQ
+281 YEGSGFNDDILEQ

-301 GDDGN
+301 GQDGN

-314 DSEGNVT
+314 DSEGNIT

-362 NTEVTTALSPLFD
+362 NTEVTAALSPLFD
-375 QLRATSDPEQA
+375 QLRATSDSEQA
-386 RQILANSGWSVY
+386 RQILANSGWNVY
-398 GVQNPLTTEAY
+398 GVQNPLTTETY
-409 TAGQS
+409 TAGKS
-414 YLRGFNDLLNNGT
+414 YLRGFNDLLNKGT

-454 NQDGTFRAR
+454 NQDGTFRAS

-549 GMQRLIGNK
+549 GMIRLRGEEIL
-558 IIEAIKNGTVTEQQL
+558 EAIKNGTVTEQQL
-573 KEGTISSLS
+573 KDGFIPLSKESQKGTGFF
-582 ENRPKWYDWLLGN
+582 NRLMYG
-595 VSSDYIP
+595 
-602 QEDSDRYN
+602 RYN
-610 PGQYDS
+610 RGVGQPTVTPGSYDS

-644 TNDKES
+644 TNDTEA

-700 TGIAGSIARFTAD
+700 TGIAGSVARFTAD

-759 TLQKTGKILQATAKP
+759 TLQKTGKVLQATAKP
-774 LSVAGTIGGASAII
+774 LSVAGTIGGASAVI
-788 GAVADGDGEF
+788 GAVANGDGEF

-827 RLVKE
+827 KLVKE
-832 LAGKVKTP
+832 LAGKIKTP
-840 DLKTGEQIKELKWYK
+840 DLKETKELKWYK
-855 KPGAWISNRFNSS
+855 KPGAWISNRFNSG
-868 KSGASNNVSARLL
+868 KSGTSNNVSARLL

-887 QEKMLAEVVKKGD
+887 QEQMLAEVVKKGD
-900 IDLKSLVTDKRG
+900 IDLKSLVTDKKG

-917 HLDDLKNVLGRYLAN
+917 HLDNLKNVLGRYLAN

-954 KGNQY
+954 KGNQH
-959 DLNLNMRVD
+959 DLELNMRVD

-1001 IITPPSVAGLLP
+1001 TVTPPSVAGLLP

-1022 IQKSPLFGY
+1022 VQKSPLFGY
-1031 KDEVLNPLSV
+1031 KGEVLNPLSV
-1041 TKTTAPDQTLK
+1041 TKTTASDQTLK

-1149 GKIIKAQHGDWT
+1149 GKIIKGQYGLKPGDLI
-1161 GYWEDPTKVFNQTI
+1161 F
-1175 DTRPFPLRVPISTT
+1175 
-1189 QSITS
+1189 
-1194 QPYTLVMNNTNTN
+1194 NNTNTN
-1207 PYFNYERGGI
+1207 PYFDYERTGI
-1217 KFDSKGNVD
+1217 VFDKNGNVD
-1226 WKTTYDTNSD
+1226 WINTYKQGSTYDN
-1236 YMKYRQYYIDNWNNP
+1236 YRNFYINNWNQDWFQN
-1251 EFATVKNAYLNQL
+1251 TKNSYLKQL
-1264 ATKGRKSGTVP
+1264 SEGNDNKDFSNL
-1275 MDMSLDEFMRI
+1275 SLDEFNRI
-1286 TNDKRLGYA
+1286 TSDQNLGYA
-1295 HDLYTDA
+1295 HNLYIDPDSLPEGHQLDQGLVHNLPEVTV
-1302 FASAYSPT
+1302 
-1310 NPTAPQIDTNI
+1310 TANQTTSTVDMSKYANPQIVEETI
-1321 ELPAEELQVD
+1321 E
-1331 ASSPIT
+1331 
-1337 GSTDVAPVDYEDN
+1337 ED
-1350 TGKIIPGSAWSGLSA
+1350 IPQYIDPNSKVSGQRGT
-1365 DEYTP
+1365 EYTP

-1385 LVRSLAMNTA
+1385 LARSLAMNTA

-1438 VPTSTDVLTNY
+1438 VPTSTDALTNY

-1513 DMQRKLANSQS
+1513 DMQRKLANNQS

-1531 FRNKLNQDWNRRLN
+1531 FRNKLNQDWNRRQN

-1557 AYDAAIAEY
+1557 AYDAAIKKY
-1566 LNTNGLNTQWDSL
+1566 LADNGYNAQWNALGDDEKR
-1579 TPKQKQEYGD
+1579 TYGD
-1589 IQSWLYRTNP
+1589 IQNWLSQTNYSA
-1599 TKWNEMMTAGN
+1599 WNDMMTNAGN
-1610 KAKIDY
+1610 ARIDY
-1616 SRNTYNNYLQYPWS
+1616 MRGTYNNYLQYPWS

-1656 IWVQR
+1656 IWIQR
-1661 NKDTAKALEKLHDAV
+1661 NKDTAKAIEKLHDAV

>member
-20 KSSNESP
+20 QNSNESP

-52 SISSDLSAV
+52 SMSSDLSSV

-69 INAIKRGTN
+69 INAIKHGTN
-78 VHYNSATNTFAGV
+78 VHYNSATNTFSGV

-102 NANRTNPNQKQAA
+102 NANRTNPNQKQAN
-115 RQLKRWAK
+115 RQLKNWAK
-123 KDYRKGD
+123 RAYRKGD
-130 IRQDWMVD
+130 VRQDWMVD
-138 TAKFMKYNFA
+138 TAKFMKYNFV
-148 QPTQQNQ
+148 QPTQETQ
-155 ETTPELIS
+155 ESTPELIS

-176 NDNSTLTYSS
+176 NDDGTVSYSS
-186 GPQNAGNMTA
+186 GPQNAGNMAA

-221 TQISDLRNWYTQNQN
+221 TQISDLRNWYNTNQD

-242 RNRIRGNQLSDNDW
+242 RTRIRGNQLSDNDW

-261 MGFTQGDKSNDRTTQ
+261 MGFTQGNESDSTSKPKT
-276 PTARS
+276 TARS
-281 YEGSGFNNDILEQ
+281 YENSGFNDDILEQ
-294 SGYYVRK
+294 LGYYVRQDK
-301 GDDGN
+301 DGD
-306 TYLLTAST
+306 TYLYTAST

-321 YTPVTQNMYLIGDN
+321 YTPVSQNMYLIGDN

-362 NTEVTTALSPLFD
+362 NTEVTVALSPLFD
-375 QLRATSDPEQA
+375 QLRATTDPEQA
-386 RQILANSGWSVY
+386 RQILANSGWNVY
-398 GVQNPLTTEAY
+398 GVQNPLTTKAY
-409 TAGQS
+409 TAGKS
-414 YLRGFNDLLNNGT
+414 YLRGFNDLLTNGT

-454 NQDGTFRAR
+454 NQDGTFRAS

-500 SLGVYD
+500 ALGVYN
-506 MITENGKRYIKMPN
+506 MITENGKRYIEMPN
-520 QITVGSG
+520 PITVGSG
-527 SDARPHNIY
+527 SDARPHSIY
-536 RDEEGNYYTDGLN
+536 RDEEGNYYTQGLR
-549 GMQRLIGNK
+549 GMQRLVGNK
-558 IIEAIKNGTVTEQQL
+558 IMEAIKNGTVTEQQL
-573 KEGTISSLS
+573 KEGTISSLP

-595 VSSDYIP
+595 VSSSYIL
-602 QEDSDRYN
+602 QEDQDRYN
-610 PGQYDS
+610 TGSYDS

-622 EGGKIPVLQVGGLIS
+622 KGGKIPVLQVGGLIS

-650 RKVGEATKAF
+650 RKVGEATRAF

-700 TGIAGSIARFTAD
+700 TGVAGSIARFTAD

-759 TLQKTGKILQATAKP
+759 TLQKTGKVLQATAKP
-774 LSVAGTIGGASAII
+774 LSIAGMVGGASAAI
-788 GAVADGDGEF
+788 GAFADGDGEF

-803 AQLGQGILGMT
+803 AQLGQGLLGMA

-827 RLVKE
+827 KLVKE
-832 LAGKVKTP
+832 LAGNVKTP
-840 DLKTGEQIKELKWYK
+840 DLKETKELKWYK
-855 KPGAWISNRFNSS
+855 KPGAWVSNQFNSG
-868 KSGASNNVSARLL
+868 KSGASNKVSARVL

-887 QEKMLAEVVKKGD
+887 QERMLAEVVKKGD
-900 IDLKSLVTDKRG
+900 VDLKKLATDKKG
-912 NIDQK
+912 ELDEK
-917 HLDDLKNVLGRYLAN
+917 HLKDLRNILGRYLE
-932 SGQTMKSTA
+932 STGQTMKSTA

-954 KGNQY
+954 KGNQH
-959 DLNLNMRVD
+959 DLELNMHVD
-968 QTPRLSGA
+968 QTPRLS
-976 SESQTIVTPTRVRG
+976 SPSNNFILPEYQPVVTPTRIRG
-990 RQNPIPQSDSP
+990 RHNPIPQSQSP
-1001 IITPPSVAGLLP
+1001 IVTPFIPHVAGLLP
-1013 KGSGRFFSK
+1013 RGRGRFFSK
-1022 IQKSPLFGY
+1022 TQQSSPFIYWGSGS
-1031 KDEVLNPLSV
+1031 NP
-1041 TKTTAPDQTLK
+1041 TI
-1052 GMQRSLNLHTAQGK
+1052 
-1066 RRFEQSPERL
+1066 
-1076 VGNLLSGKFKS
+1076 FK
-1087 SDELLDYIVTNIPKN
+1087 K
-1102 KQQAM
+1102 
-1107 LDLLTDKKAFNELM
+1107 
-1121 SKVASLSGYP
+1121 
-1131 SYASAVNAIPSW
+1131 
-1143 FKFKQG
+1143 G
-1149 GKIIKAQHGDWT
+1149 GKIIKGQYGLKPGD
-1161 GYWEDPTKVFNQTI
+1161 
-1175 DTRPFPLRVPISTT
+1175 
-1189 QSITS
+1189 
-1194 QPYTLVMNNTNTN
+1194 LVSNNTNTN
-1207 PYFNYERGGI
+1207 PYFDYERTGI
-1217 KFDSKGNVD
+1217 VFDKNRNVD
-1226 WKTTYDTNSD
+1226 WINTYKQGSTYDN
-1236 YMKYRQYYIDNWNNP
+1236 YRNYYITNWNEDWFQN
-1251 EFATVKNAYLNQL
+1251 TKNAYLKQL
-1264 ATKGRKSGTVP
+1264 SEGNDNKDFSSL
-1275 MDMSLDEFMRI
+1275 SLDEFKKI
-1286 TNDKRLGYA
+1286 TSDQDLGYGHNLYIDPNSLPEGHQLDQGLI
-1295 HDLYTDA
+1295 HDLPEVTIT
-1302 FASAYSPT
+1302 ASRTSPT
-1310 NPTAPQIDTNI
+1310 STIDISPYMNPQIIDETI
-1321 ELPAEELQVD
+1321 EEDIPQYIDPNSQV
-1331 ASSPIT
+1331 
-1337 GSTDVAPVDYEDN
+1337 
-1350 TGKIIPGSAWSGLSA
+1350 SGQRGA
-1365 DEYTP
+1365 EYTP
-1370 KLRGWNPDDL
+1370 KLQGWNPDDL

-1385 LVRSLAMNTA
+1385 LGRSLAMNTA
-1395 MFNRMKDA
+1395 MFNNYKKA

-1438 VPTSTDVLTNY
+1438 VPTSTDALTNY

-1513 DMQRKLANSQS
+1513 DMQRKLANNQS

-1531 FRNKLNQDWNRRLN
+1531 FRNKLNQDWNRRQN

-1557 AYDAAIAEY
+1557 AYDAAIKKY
-1566 LNTNGLNTQWDSL
+1566 LADNGYNNQWNALSDEDKR
-1579 TPKQKQEYGD
+1579 TYGD
-1589 IQSWLYRTNP
+1589 IQNWLSQTNYSA
-1599 TKWNEMMTAGN
+1599 WNDMMTNAGN
-1610 KAKIDY
+1610 ARIDY
-1616 SRNTYNNYLQYPWS
+1616 MRGTYNNYLQYPWA

-1656 IWVQR
+1656 IWIQR
-1661 NKDTAKALEKLHDAV
+1661 NKDTARAIEKLHDAV

>member
-20 KSSNESP
+20 QNSNESP

-52 SISSDLSAV
+52 SMSSDLSSV

-69 INAIKRGTN
+69 INAIKHGTN
-78 VHYNSATNTFAGV
+78 VHYNSATNTFSGV
-91 NFSNKDIVDQL
+91 DFSNKDIVDQL
-102 NANRTNPNQKQAA
+102 NANRTNPNQKQAN
-115 RQLKRWAK
+115 RQLKNWAK
-123 KDYRKGD
+123 RAYRKGD

-148 QPTQQNQ
+148 QPTQQTQ

-176 NDNSTLTYSS
+176 NDDGTVSYSS
-186 GPQNAGNMTA
+186 GPQNAGNMAA
-196 LNNFITMLGMS
+196 LNNFITMLGVS

-221 TQISDLRNWYTQNQN
+221 TQISDLRNWYNTNQD

-242 RNRIRGNQLSDNDW
+242 RTRIRGNQLSDNDW

-261 MGFTQGDKSNDRTTQ
+261 MGFTQGNESDSTSKSKT
-276 PTARS
+276 TARS
-281 YEGSGFNNDILEQ
+281 YENSGFNDDILEQ
-294 SGYYVRK
+294 LGYYVRQDK
-301 GDDGN
+301 DGN
-306 TYLLTAST
+306 TYLYTAST

-344 NGALY
+344 NGAVY

-362 NTEVTTALSPLFD
+362 NTEATAALSPLFD
-375 QLRATSDPEQA
+375 QLKATTDPEQA
-386 RQILANSGWSVY
+386 RQILANSGWNVY
-398 GVQNPLTTEAY
+398 GVQNPLTTKAY
-409 TAGQS
+409 TAGKS
-414 YLRGFNDLLNNGT
+414 YLRGFNDLLTNGT

-454 NQDGTFRAR
+454 NQDGTFRAS

-500 SLGVYD
+500 ALGVYD

-520 QITVGSG
+520 QITIGSG
-527 SDARPHNIY
+527 SDARPHSIY
-536 RDEEGNYYTDGLN
+536 RDEEGNYYTEGLN
-549 GMQRLIGNK
+549 GMTKLRGND
-558 IIEAIKNGTVTEQQL
+558 IMEAIKNGTVTEQQL
-573 KEGTISSLS
+573 KDGFIPLPKESQKGTGLF
-582 ENRPKWYDWLLGN
+582 NRIMYG
-595 VSSDYIP
+595 
-602 QEDSDRYN
+602 RYN
-610 PGQYDS
+610 RGIGQPTVTPGSYDS

-637 KGKIFDG
+637 KGKVFDG
-644 TNDKES
+644 TNDKET
-650 RKVGEATKAF
+650 RKVGEATKVF

-667 TDADKWAKAAGFLDT
+667 TDADRWANASGILDT
-682 GGAALSFIPGV
+682 TGALTSFIPGV
-693 GNIAGAA
+693 GNVLGAA
-700 TGIAGSIARFTAD
+700 TGVAGSIARFTAD

-759 TLQKTGKILQATAKP
+759 ALQKTGKVLQATAKP
-774 LSVAGTIGGASAII
+774 ISIAGTVGGASAAI
-788 GAVADGDGEF
+788 GAIADGDGEF

-803 AQLGQGILGMT
+803 AQLSQGLLGMA

-827 RLVKE
+827 KLVKE

-840 DLKTGEQIKELKWYK
+840 DLKETKELKWYK
-855 KPGAWISNRFNSS
+855 KPGAWVSNQFNSG
-868 KSGASNNVSARLL
+868 KSGASNKVSARVL

-887 QEKMLAEVVKKGD
+887 QGRMLAEVVKKGD
-900 IDLKSLVTDKRG
+900 VDLKKLVTDKKG
-912 NIDQK
+912 DIDQK
-917 HLDDLKNVLGRYLAN
+917 HLDDLKNILGRYLSNNNQVLKTNDQIAK
-932 SGQTMKSTA
+932 GQ
-941 FDVTGTRVNPWWF
+941 RINPWFTNSNQFNLITKNRSYSF
-954 KGNQY
+954 KK
-959 DLNLNMRVD
+959 
-968 QTPRLSGA
+968 S
-976 SESQTIVTPTRVRG
+976 SENIANRILT
-990 RQNPIPQSDSP
+990 
-1001 IITPPSVAGLLP
+1001 
-1013 KGSGRFFSK
+1013 
-1022 IQKSPLFGY
+1022 
-1031 KDEVLNPLSV
+1031 
-1041 TKTTAPDQTLK
+1041 
-1052 GMQRSLNLHTAQGK
+1052 
-1066 RRFEQSPERL
+1066 
-1076 VGNLLSGKFKS
+1076 GKFKS
-1087 SDELLDYIVTNIPKN
+1087 ADELTDYIIKNIPEA
-1102 KQQAM
+1102 KQQQM
-1107 LDLLTDKKAFNELM
+1107 LDLLTNKTELQNL
-1121 SKVASLSGYP
+1121 ASRIS
-1131 SYASAVNAIPSW
+1131 SSAGFTTPELAIKAIPTW
-1143 FKFKQG
+1143 LKQG
-1149 GKIIKAQHGDWT
+1149 GKIIKAHDGTGSVYYDNSNENRLRQQLEASGVVFGENGQVDWEKT
-1161 GYWEDPTKVFNQTI
+1161 YDPNGKYMQLQNYYISNWDQDWFAPVRQAHSLGVEQNLLPDKTMDSLAYTTDTNGVRTSKKWEDSNGQ
-1175 DTRPFPLRVPISTT
+1175 
-1189 QSITS
+1189 
-1194 QPYTLVMNNTNTN
+1194 
-1207 PYFNYERGGI
+1207 EH
-1217 KFDSKGNVD
+1217 
-1226 WKTTYDTNSD
+1226 
-1236 YMKYRQYYIDNWNNP
+1236 YYITKPAFQTETTNFLLGPNHMLMNDALAEVLKTHPLQTTSTP
-1251 EFATVKNAYLNQL
+1251 EEPIDGGTSPTSTV
-1264 ATKGRKSGTVP
+1264 
-1275 MDMSLDEFMRI
+1275 DMS
-1286 TNDKRLGYA
+1286 K
-1295 HDLYTDA
+1295 YTPEIIEETIEEDI
-1302 FASAYSPT
+1302 
-1310 NPTAPQIDTNI
+1310 PQYIDPNS
-1321 ELPAEELQVD
+1321 QV
-1331 ASSPIT
+1331 
-1337 GSTDVAPVDYEDN
+1337 
-1350 TGKIIPGSAWSGLSA
+1350 SGQRGA
-1365 DEYTP
+1365 EYTP

-1385 LVRSLAMNTA
+1385 LAHSLAMNTA
-1395 MFNRMKDA
+1395 MFKNYKKA

-1438 VPTSTDVLTNY
+1438 IPTSTDALTNY

-1465 GKLRASEAYSQYLDK
+1465 GKLRASEAYSQHLDK

-1513 DMQRKLANSQS
+1513 DMQRKLANNQS

-1531 FRNKLNQDWNRRLN
+1531 FRNKLNQDWNRRQN

-1557 AYDAAIAEY
+1557 AYDAVIKKY
-1566 LNTNGLNTQWDSL
+1566 LADNGYNNQWNALSDEDKR
-1579 TPKQKQEYGD
+1579 TYGD
-1589 IQSWLYRTNP
+1589 IQNWLSQTNYSA
-1599 TKWNEMMTAGN
+1599 WNDMMTNAGN
-1610 KAKIDY
+1610 ARIDY
-1616 SRNTYNNYLQYPWS
+1616 MRGTYNNYLQYPWS

-1647 HNGPKPDEA
+1647 HTGPKPDEA
-1656 IWVQR
+1656 IWIQR
-1661 NKDTAKALEKLHDAV
+1661 NKDTAKAIEKLHDAV

>member
-6 KFSNGGGSPEASTT
+6 KFSGGGSPEASTT
-20 KSSNESP
+20 QNSNQSP

-52 SISSDLSAV
+52 SISSNLSAV

-69 INAIKRGTN
+69 VNAIKRGTN
-78 VHYNSATNTFAGV
+78 VHYNSATNTFSGV
-91 NFSNKDIVDQL
+91 DFSNKDIVDQL
-102 NANRTNPNQKQAA
+102 NANRTNPNQKQAQK
-115 RQLKRWAK
+115 QLKNWAK
-123 KDYRKGD
+123 RAYRKGD

-138 TAKFMKYNFA
+138 TANFMKYNFA
-148 QPTQQNQ
+148 QPTQKTE

-176 NDNSTLTYSS
+176 NDDGTVSYSS
-186 GPQNAGNMTA
+186 GPQNAGNMA
-196 LNNFITMLGMS
+196 AIDNFIEMLGMS
-207 EEDAAKK
+207 NEDAAKR
-214 YGWDGYD
+214 YNWTNYD
-221 TQISDLRNWYTQNQN
+221 TQVSDLRSWYNQNQN

-242 RNRIRGNQLSDNDW
+242 KTRIRENRLDSHDW

-261 MGFTQGDKSNDRTTQ
+261 MGFTQGKEPTSKPKT
-276 PTARS
+276 TARS
-281 YEGSGFNNDILEQ
+281 YEDSGFNDDILEQ

-321 YTPVTQNMYLIGDN
+321 YTPVSQNMYLIGDN

-362 NTEVTTALSPLFD
+362 NTEATAALSPLFD

-386 RQILANSGWSVY
+386 RQILANSGWNIY

-409 TAGQS
+409 TAGKS

-454 NQDGTFRAR
+454 NQDGTFRAS

-506 MITENGKRYIKMPN
+506 MITENGKQYIQMPD

-527 SDARPHNIY
+527 SNARQHNIY
-536 RDEEGNYYTDGLN
+536 RDEEGNYYIAGLK
-549 GMQRLIGNK
+549 GMQRLTGNK

-573 KEGTISSLS
+573 KEGTISSLP

-595 VSSDYIP
+595 VSSSYIP
-602 QEDSDRYN
+602 QEDQDRYN

-644 TNDKES
+644 TNDTEA

-700 TGIAGSIARFTAD
+700 TGIAGSVARFTAD

-759 TLQKTGKILQATAKP
+759 ALQKTGKILQATAKP
-774 LSVAGTIGGASAII
+774 LSIAGTIGGASAVI

-803 AQLGQGILGMT
+803 AQLGQGILGMA

-840 DLKTGEQIKELKWYK
+840 DLKETKELKWYK
-855 KPGAWISNRFNSS
+855 KPGAWISNQFNSG

-887 QEKMLAEVVKKGD
+887 QERMLAEVVKKGN
-900 IDLKSLVTDKRG
+900 IDLKKLATDKSG

-917 HLDDLKNVLGRYLAN
+917 HLDDLKNILGRYLGTN
-932 SGQTMKSTA
+932 NKTLKTNNEILKGQ
-941 FDVTGTRVNPWWF
+941 RINPWF
-954 KGNQY
+954 TKSNQF
-959 DLNLNMRVD
+959 DLITKKR
-968 QTPRLSGA
+968 PYSFEKR
-976 SESQTIVTPTRVRG
+976 SENIVNNILT
-990 RQNPIPQSDSP
+990 
-1001 IITPPSVAGLLP
+1001 
-1013 KGSGRFFSK
+1013 
-1022 IQKSPLFGY
+1022 
-1031 KDEVLNPLSV
+1031 
-1041 TKTTAPDQTLK
+1041 
-1052 GMQRSLNLHTAQGK
+1052 
-1066 RRFEQSPERL
+1066 
-1076 VGNLLSGKFKS
+1076 GKFKS
-1087 SDELLDYIVTNIPKN
+1087 ADELTDYIIKNIPEA
-1102 KQQAM
+1102 KQQQM
-1107 LDLLTDKKAFNELM
+1107 LDLLTNRTELQNLV
-1121 SKVASLSGYP
+1121 SKISS
-1131 SYASAVNAIPSW
+1131 SAGFATPELAVKAIPTW
-1143 FKFKQG
+1143 LKKG
-1149 GKIIKAQHGDWT
+1149 GKIVKAQNGDWT
-1161 GYWEDPTKVFNQTI
+1161 GYWGDPTKVFNQTI
-1175 DTRPFPLRVPISTT
+1175 DTRPFPLRVPASTT
-1189 QSITS
+1189 QPTN

-1217 KFDSKGNVD
+1217 KFDSNGNVD
-1226 WKTTYDTNSD
+1226 WKATYDTNSD
-1236 YMKYRQYYIDNWNNP
+1236 YMKYRQYYIDNWNKDS
-1251 EFATVKNAYLNQL
+1251 FKDVKQAYLNQL
-1264 ATKGRKSGTVP
+1264 ARKGRKSGTVP
-1275 MDMSLDEFMRI
+1275 MDMSLDEFKRI
-1286 TNDKRLGYA
+1286 TNDERLGYA
-1295 HDLYTDA
+1295 HDLYTDD
-1302 FASAYSPT
+1302 FGKVYSPT
-1310 NPTAPQIDTNI
+1310 TSVKSSNPLKPIN
-1321 ELPAEELQVD
+1321 
-1331 ASSPIT
+1331 PIT
-1337 GSTDVAPVDYEDN
+1337 PLKVTSDAVDPNAILKRNMNQLQSQLQGDIE
-1350 TGKIIPGSAWSGLSA
+1350 SGARAS
-1365 DEYTP
+1365 EYTP

-1385 LVRSLAMNTA
+1385 LARSLAMNTA
-1395 MFNRMKDA
+1395 MFNNFKKA

-1438 VPTSTDVLTNY
+1438 VPTSTDALTNY

-1454 NEDAARQLEME
+1454 NEDAAQQLEME

-1513 DMQRKLANSQS
+1513 DMQRKLANNQS

-1531 FRNKLNQDWNRRLN
+1531 FRNKLNQDWNRRQN

-1557 AYDAAIAEY
+1557 AYDAAIKKY
-1566 LNTNGLNTQWDSL
+1566 LADNGYNNQWNALSDDDKR
-1579 TPKQKQEYGD
+1579 TYGD
-1589 IQSWLYRTNP
+1589 IQSWLSQTNYNA
-1599 TKWNEMMTAGN
+1599 WNDMMTNAGN
-1610 KAKIDY
+1610 ARIDY
-1616 SRNTYNNYLQYPWS
+1616 MRGTYNNYLQYPWS

-1636 KGTKTPTYQQR
+1636 KGTKTPTYLQR
-1647 HNGPKPDEA
+1647 HTGQKPDEA
-1656 IWVQR
+1656 IWIQR
-1661 NKDTAKALEKLHDAV
+1661 NKDTARAIEKLHDAV

>member
-20 KSSNESP
+20 QNSP

-52 SISSDLSAV
+52 SMSSDLSAV

-69 INAIKRGTN
+69 VNAIKRGTN
-78 VHYNSATNTFAGV
+78 VHYNSATNTFSGV

-102 NANRTNPNQKQAA
+102 NANRTNPNQRQAR
-115 RQLKRWAK
+115 RQLRRWAK
-123 KDYRKGD
+123 RDYRIGD
-130 IRQDWMVD
+130 ERQDHMVD
-138 TAKFMKYNFA
+138 TASFMKYNFA
-148 QPTQQNQ
+148 QPVQQNQ

-176 NDNSTLTYSS
+176 NDDGTVSYSS
-186 GPQNAGNMTA
+186 GPQNAGNMAA

-207 EEDAAKK
+207 EEDASKK

-261 MGFTQGDKSNDRTTQ
+261 MGFTQGNEQSSTSKSKT
-276 PTARS
+276 TARS
-281 YEGSGFNNDILEQ
+281 YEGSGFNDDILEQ

-362 NTEVTTALSPLFD
+362 NTEATAVLSPLFD

-386 RQILANSGWSVY
+386 RQILANSGWNVY
-398 GVQNPLTTEAY
+398 GVQNPLTTKTY

-447 FFDPNNR
+447 FFNPNNR
-454 NQDGTFRAR
+454 NQDGTFRAS
-463 YAINHDGA
+463 YAINHNGA

-506 MITENGKRYIKMPN
+506 MVTENGKRYIKMPN

-549 GMQRLIGNK
+549 GMIKLRGEEIL
-558 IIEAIKNGTVTEQQL
+558 EAIKNGTVTEQQL
-573 KEGTISSLS
+573 KDGFIPLPKESQKGTGFF
-582 ENRPKWYDWLLGN
+582 NRLMYG
-595 VSSDYIP
+595 
-602 QEDSDRYN
+602 RYN
-610 PGQYDS
+610 RGIGQPTVTPGSYDS

-644 TNDKES
+644 TNDTEA

-667 TDADKWAKAAGFLDT
+667 TDADKWANWAGGLDAS
-682 GGAALSFIPGV
+682 GAALSFIPGI

-742 GVAAK
+742 GIAAK
-747 AAKVGKTAKAAK
+747 AAKVGKTAKTAK
-759 TLQKTGKILQATAKP
+759 VLQKTGKALQATAKP
-774 LSVAGTIGGASAII
+774 LSIAGTVGGASAAI
-788 GAVADGDGEF
+788 GAIADGDGEF

-814 GGLKNIKQLNKEA
+814 GGLRNIKQLNKEA

-840 DLKTGEQIKELKWYK
+840 DLKETKELKWYK
-855 KPGAWISNRFNSS
+855 KPGAWISNQFNSG

-887 QEKMLAEVVKKGD
+887 QERMLAEVVKKGD
-900 IDLKSLVTDKRG
+900 VDLKKLATDKSS

-917 HLDDLKNVLGRYLAN
+917 HLDDLKNILGRYLSTN
-932 SGQTMKSTA
+932 NKTLKTNNDIIKGQ
-941 FDVTGTRVNPWWF
+941 RINPWF
-954 KGNQY
+954 AKSNQF
-959 DLNLNMRVD
+959 DL
-968 QTPRLSGA
+968 
-976 SESQTIVTPTRVRG
+976 
-990 RQNPIPQSDSP
+990 
-1001 IITPPSVAGLLP
+1001 
-1013 KGSGRFFSK
+1013 
-1022 IQKSPLFGY
+1022 
-1031 KDEVLNPLSV
+1031 V
-1041 TKTTAPDQTLK
+1041 TK
-1052 GMQRSLNLHTAQGK
+1052 K
-1066 RRFEQSPERL
+1066 RPYSFEKSSENIVNNIL
-1076 VGNLLSGKFKS
+1076 TKKFKS
-1087 SDELLDYIVTNIPKN
+1087 ADELTDYIIKNIPN
-1102 KQQAM
+1102 AKQQQM
-1107 LDLLTDKKAFNELM
+1107 LDLLTNRTELQNLV
-1121 SKVASLSGYP
+1121 SKISS
-1131 SYASAVNAIPSW
+1131 SAGFATPELAIKAIPTW
-1143 FKFKQG
+1143 LKKG
-1149 GKIIKAQHGDWT
+1149 GKIHKAQGGESTMKWIDGAWRSVPSNEIPSIVPSIPSIQELLT
-1161 GYWEDPTKVFNQTI
+1161 PQPTA
-1175 DTRPFPLRVPISTT
+1175 S
-1189 QSITS
+1189 
-1194 QPYTLVMNNTNTN
+1194 PYTLVMNNTRAGN
-1207 PYFNYERGGI
+1207 YFDYDRGGI
-1217 KFDSKGNVD
+1217 KFDSNGNVD
-1226 WKTTYDTNSD
+1226 WKATYDTNSD
-1236 YMKYRQYYIDNWNNP
+1236 YMKYRQYYIDNWNK
-1251 EFATVKNAYLNQL
+1251 ESFKDVKQAYLNQL
-1264 ATKGRKSGTVP
+1264 ASKGRKSGTVP
-1275 MDMSLDEFMRI
+1275 MDMSLDEFKRI
-1286 TNDKRLGYA
+1286 TNDYRLGYA

-1302 FASAYSPT
+1302 FANVY
-1310 NPTAPQIDTNI
+1310 PTAPQIDTNI
-1321 ELPAEELQVD
+1321 ELPAEEELQVD

-1337 GSTDVAPVDYEDN
+1337 GSTDIASVDYVDN
-1350 TGKIIPGSAWSGLSA
+1350 TSKIIPGSAWSGLRA

-1385 LVRSLAMNTA
+1385 LARSLAMNTA

-1438 VPTSTDVLTNY
+1438 VPTSTDALTNY

-1454 NEDAARQLEME
+1454 NEDAAQQLEME

-1513 DMQRKLANSQS
+1513 DMQRKLANNQS

-1531 FRNKLNQDWNRRLN
+1531 FRNKLNQDWNRRQS
-1545 FMQQEDAIKGAQ
+1545 FMQQEDAIKGTQ
-1557 AYDAAIAEY
+1557 AYDAAIKKY
-1566 LNTNGLNTQWDSL
+1566 LANKGYNDQWNALSDDEKR
-1579 TPKQKQEYGD
+1579 TYGD
-1589 IQSWLYRTNP
+1589 IQNWLSQTNYSA
-1599 TKWNEMMTAGN
+1599 WNDMMTNAGN
-1610 KAKIDY
+1610 ARIDY
-1616 SRNTYNNYLQYPWS
+1616 MRGTYNNYLQYPWS

-1647 HNGPKPDEA
+1647 HNGPKPDEV
-1656 IWVQR
+1656 IWIQR
-1661 NKDTAKALEKLHDAV
+1661 NKDTAKAIEKLHDAV

>member
-20 KSSNESP
+20 QNSP

-52 SISSDLSAV
+52 SQSSNLTSV

-148 QPTQQNQ
+148 QPTQQTKEATNTAKTSLFGNYGNFQYETDDQGNTSWSQSPLNASALRLLNEYQNLGTLSREDAFNRYNMDETKYNQFMDWYNTYGQNYDWNALITRIQNKQFDPYDNELLELLGWNINGNQ
-155 ETTPELIS
+155 ETTPTQTAHQYE
-163 LYNSN
+163 
-168 GRTWDYNT
+168 G
-176 NDNSTLTYSS
+176 
-186 GPQNAGNMTA
+186 AGFDEN
-196 LNNFITMLGMS
+196 
-207 EEDAAKK
+207 
-214 YGWDGYD
+214 Y
-221 TQISDLRNWYTQNQN
+221 LRN
-236 YDWEGL
+236 
-242 RNRIRGNQLSDNDW
+242 
-256 DLLSW
+256 
-261 MGFTQGDKSNDRTTQ
+261 
-276 PTARS
+276 
-281 YEGSGFNNDILEQ
+281 NNL
-294 SGYYVRK
+294 YVRQ
-301 GDDGN
+301 GNDGN
-306 TYLLTAST
+306 TYLYKAST

-321 YTPVTQNMYLIGDN
+321 YNPVTDIYNLMNMD
-335 PLVKGTQWE
+335 WASDSRFA
-344 NGALY
+344 NGSIVG
-349 NGRFYTPDQIFNQ
+349 GRFYNQDETWNQ
-362 NTEVTTALSPLFD
+362 NTDASRAMQVFRNVANLTNEDGTPLSPEQYRQALRETGIIFAGMD
-375 QLRATSDPEQA
+375 QSSPFLNYYDPSKSVLPGFEHINTPVYYADLTSQFNVPQGRQIISYVNPTDRDSKTGLYTTYYTLNNDPEH
-386 RQILANSGWSVY
+386 IFNS
-398 GVQNPLTTEAY
+398 
-409 TAGQS
+409 
-414 YLRGFNDLLNNGT
+414 
-427 YYVTDISNQYNL
+427 
-439 PETSNLIA
+439 
-447 FFDPNNR
+447 
-454 NQDGTFRAR
+454 
-463 YAINHDGA
+463 
-471 SQIFDNQEALQ
+471 QEALQ
-482 NYLSSLNITPYEG
+482 NYLNTLSITPVSGVRDTSSTITQYDKLNYNGKEYLLANKKAKIQEGDQVKDIDIYRGEDGKYYYFGVNNELYPIYNIDLLNKITNGEVIPAQTWLNDAKAENRVKWFKRIFGDQGTPSSLTY
-495 YNPRQ
+495 Q
-500 SLGVYD
+500 
-506 MITENGKRYIKMPN
+506 PN
-520 QITVGSG
+520 QFDT
-527 SDARPHNIY
+527 
-536 RDEEGNYYTDGLN
+536 
-549 GMQRLIGNK
+549 
-558 IIEAIKNGTVTEQQL
+558 
-573 KEGTISSLS
+573 
-582 ENRPKWYDWLLGN
+582 LLG
-595 VSSDYIP
+595 
-602 QEDSDRYN
+602 
-610 PGQYDS
+610 
-616 YFKFYK
+616 FKQ
-622 EGGKIPVLQVGGLIS
+622 GGKIPILQYGGLLANAVTNVQKRTKS
-637 KGKIFDG
+637 EDTVGKLHTLGNGPSTQD
-644 TNDKES
+644 TS
-650 RKVGEATKAF
+650 
-660 GASKELK
+660 
-667 TDADKWAKAAGFLDT
+667 DKWANAATALDV
-682 GGAALSFIPGV
+682 GSGALALTGV
-693 GNIAGAA
+693 GNVAAGL
-700 TGIAGSIARFTAD
+700 AGLGGTAARFVSD
-713 AKRDGLDWG
+713 IKRDGLDAG
-722 DARRLI
+722 DLGRLGV
-728 TNLGLDVLTLIPGA
+728 NLGLDLLTLIPFA
-742 GVAAK
+742 GSAAK
-747 AAKVGKTAKAAK
+747 AAKIAKAGKDAAKLGKNASKLAKTTKKTEELVSKADVLGDLKVPKFLREPGNKIKKVGRFAEIALPAIGTVQAAGATIDAIKDGEITSDEMATIANGLVSGALLRRGISRKLDRAALKAAQNKLGIQAGEQTFKATLKKVDGTDVNLSINASELVGKRKK
-759 TLQKTGKILQATAKP
+759 EIQKILETKIKDAGVDLEKSGIKVDDLIKKFEIPFKDGVVSKVRQNWNKADIAKQRKLDVFDEEALANDGLYKALTGNNLGYWEKRAARAYQYGLMRNSDAHEYITNKFKTSVIPQTSNPFSINP
-774 LSVAGTIGGASAII
+774 LQWSRVSKQDQMRGLNAISQRNKTNRKFITTMFDDGVKSVNKAKSYISSQPNLTP
-788 GAVADGDGEF
+788 E
-798 TSEDF
+798 
-803 AQLGQGILGMT
+803 Q
-814 GGLKNIKQLNKEA
+814 KQYWLDLINNKESGFA
-827 RLVKE
+827 NLIQ
-832 LAGKVKTP
+832 KVSA
-840 DLKTGEQIKELKWYK
+840 LKTGPDYRGQ
-855 KPGAWISNRFNSS
+855 R
-868 KSGASNNVSARLL
+868 RLL
-881 AYNPAK
+881 
-887 QEKMLAEVVKKGD
+887 
-900 IDLKSLVTDKRG
+900 ID
-912 NIDQK
+912 
-917 HLDDLKNVLGRYLAN
+917 A
-932 SGQTMKSTA
+932 
-941 FDVTGTRVNPWWF
+941 
-954 KGNQY
+954 
-959 DLNLNMRVD
+959 
-968 QTPRLSGA
+968 
-976 SESQTIVTPTRVRG
+976 
-990 RQNPIPQSDSP
+990 
-1001 IITPPSVAGLLP
+1001 
-1013 KGSGRFFSK
+1013 
-1022 IQKSPLFGY
+1022 
-1031 KDEVLNPLSV
+1031 
-1041 TKTTAPDQTLK
+1041 
-1052 GMQRSLNLHTAQGK
+1052 
-1066 RRFEQSPERL
+1066 
-1076 VGNLLSGKFKS
+1076 FKS
-1087 SDELLDYIVTNIPKN
+1087 
-1102 KQQAM
+1102 
-1107 LDLLTDKKAFNELM
+1107 
-1121 SKVASLSGYP
+1121 
-1131 SYASAVNAIPSW
+1131 
-1143 FKFKQG
+1143 FKQG
-1149 GKIIKAQHGDWT
+1149 GKIIKAQNGDWT
-1161 GYWEDPTKVFNQTI
+1161 GYWGDPTKIFSQTI
-1175 DTRPFPLRVPISTT
+1175 DTRPFPLRVPTSSTQSTT
-1189 QSITS
+1189 QSTS

-1337 GSTDVAPVDYEDN
+1337 GSTDVAPVDYVDN

-1513 DMQRKLANSQS
+1513 DMQRKLANNQS

-1531 FRNKLNQDWNRRLN
+1531 FRNKLNQDWNRRQN

-1557 AYDAAIAEY
+1557 AYDSYIKQY
-1566 LNTNGLNTQWDSL
+1566 LADNGYNSQWNALSDEDKR
-1579 TPKQKQEYGD
+1579 TYGD
-1589 IQSWLYRTNP
+1589 IQNWLSQTNYSA
-1599 TKWNEMMTAGN
+1599 WNDMMTGAGN
-1610 KAKIDY
+1610 ARINY
-1616 SRNTYNNYLQYPWS
+1616 MRGTYNNYLQYPWS

-1647 HNGPKPDEA
+1647 HTGPKPDEA
-1656 IWVQR
+1656 IWIQR

>member
-6 KFSNGGGSPEASTT
+6 KFSSGGSPEASTT
-20 KSSNESP
+20 QNSP

-52 SISSDLSAV
+52 SQSSNLSAV

-69 INAIKRGTN
+69 VNAIKRGVN
-78 VHYNSATNTFAGV
+78 VHYNSATNTFSGV

-102 NANRTNPNQKQAA
+102 NANRTNPNQKQAQ
-115 RQLKRWAK
+115 RQLKNWAK
-123 KDYRKGD
+123 RAYRKGD
-130 IRQDWMVD
+130 VRQDWMVD
-138 TAKFMKYNFA
+138 TANFMKYNFA
-148 QPTQQNQ
+148 QPVQQNQ

-163 LYNSN
+163 LYNSD
-168 GRTWDYNT
+168 GRTWDYNK
-176 NDNSTLTYSS
+176 NDDGTLTYST
-186 GPQNAGNMTA
+186 GPQNAGNMA
-196 LNNFITMLGMS
+196 AIDNFIKMLDMS
-207 EEDAAKK
+207 NEDAAKQ
-214 YGWDGYD
+214 YSWTNYD
-221 TQISDLRNWYTQNQN
+221 TQISDLRRWREQNQD

-242 RNRIRGNQLSDNDW
+242 KTRIRENRLDSHDW

-261 MGFTQGDKSNDRTTQ
+261 MGFTQDNESSSTSKPKT
-276 PTARS
+276 TARS
-281 YEGSGFNNDILEQ
+281 YEGSGFNDDILEQ

-301 GDDGN
+301 GQDGN

-362 NTEVTTALSPLFD
+362 NTEVTAALSPLFD

-386 RQILANSGWSVY
+386 RQILANSGWNVY
-398 GVQNPLTTEAY
+398 GVQNPLTTETY
-409 TAGQS
+409 TAGKS
-414 YLRGFNDLLNNGT
+414 YLRGFNDLLNKGT

-454 NQDGTFRAR
+454 NQDGTFRAS

-527 SDARPHNIY
+527 SDARSHNIY
-536 RDEEGNYYTDGLN
+536 RDEEGNYYTEGLN
-549 GMQRLIGNK
+549 GMIKLRGEAIL
-558 IIEAIKNGTVTEQQL
+558 EAIKNGTVTEQQL
-573 KEGTISSLS
+573 KDGFIPLSKESQKGTGFF
-582 ENRPKWYDWLLGN
+582 NRLMYG
-595 VSSDYIP
+595 
-602 QEDSDRYN
+602 RYN
-610 PGQYDS
+610 RGVGQPTVTSGSYDS

-644 TNDKES
+644 TNNTEA

-700 TGIAGSIARFTAD
+700 TGIAGSVARFTAD

-759 TLQKTGKILQATAKP
+759 TLQKTDKILQATAKP
-774 LSVAGTIGGASAII
+774 LSVAGTIGGASAVI

-827 RLVKE
+827 KLVKE

-840 DLKTGEQIKELKWYK
+840 DLKETKELKWYK
-855 KPGAWISNRFNSS
+855 KPGAWISNQFNSS
-868 KSGASNNVSARLL
+868 KSGASNKVSARLL

-887 QEKMLAEVVKKGD
+887 QEQMLAEVVKKGD
-900 IDLKSLVTDKRG
+900 VDLKSLVTDKKG

-917 HLDDLKNVLGRYLAN
+917 HLDDLKNVLGRYLSTN
-932 SGQTMKSTA
+932 NKTLKTNNEILKGQ
-941 FDVTGTRVNPWWF
+941 RINPWF
-954 KGNQY
+954 TKSNQF
-959 DLNLNMRVD
+959 DLITKKR
-968 QTPRLSGA
+968 PYSFEKR
-976 SESQTIVTPTRVRG
+976 SENIVNNILT
-990 RQNPIPQSDSP
+990 
-1001 IITPPSVAGLLP
+1001 
-1013 KGSGRFFSK
+1013 
-1022 IQKSPLFGY
+1022 
-1031 KDEVLNPLSV
+1031 
-1041 TKTTAPDQTLK
+1041 
-1052 GMQRSLNLHTAQGK
+1052 
-1066 RRFEQSPERL
+1066 
-1076 VGNLLSGKFKS
+1076 GKFKS
-1087 SDELLDYIVTNIPKN
+1087 ADELTDYIIKNIPEA
-1102 KQQAM
+1102 KQQQM
-1107 LDLLTDKKAFNELM
+1107 LDLLTNRTELQNLV
-1121 SKVASLSGYP
+1121 SKISS
-1131 SYASAVNAIPSW
+1131 SAGFATPELAIKAIPTW
-1143 FKFKQG
+1143 LKQG
-1149 GKIIKAQHGDWT
+1149 GKIIKGQYGLKPGDLI
-1161 GYWEDPTKVFNQTI
+1161 F
-1175 DTRPFPLRVPISTT
+1175 
-1189 QSITS
+1189 
-1194 QPYTLVMNNTNTN
+1194 NNTNTN
-1207 PYFNYERGGI
+1207 PYFDYERTGI
-1217 KFDSKGNVD
+1217 VFDKNGNVD
-1226 WKTTYDTNSD
+1226 WINTYKQGSTYDN
-1236 YMKYRQYYIDNWNNP
+1236 YRNFYINNWNQDWFQN
-1251 EFATVKNAYLNQL
+1251 TKNSYLKQL
-1264 ATKGRKSGTVP
+1264 SEGNDNKDFSNL
-1275 MDMSLDEFMRI
+1275 SLDEFKRI
-1286 TNDKRLGYA
+1286 TSDQNLGYA
-1295 HDLYTDA
+1295 HNLYIDPDSLPEGHQLDQGLVHNLPEVTVTANQTTSTVDM
-1302 FASAYSPT
+1302 SKYT
-1310 NPTAPQIDTNI
+1310 NPQIVEETIEEDIPQYIDPNSK
-1321 ELPAEELQVD
+1321 V
-1331 ASSPIT
+1331 
-1337 GSTDVAPVDYEDN
+1337 
-1350 TGKIIPGSAWSGLSA
+1350 SGQRGA
-1365 DEYTP
+1365 EYTP

-1385 LVRSLAMNTA
+1385 LARSLAMNTA

-1438 VPTSTDVLTNY
+1438 VPTSTDALTNY

-1513 DMQRKLANSQS
+1513 DMQRKLANNQS

-1531 FRNKLNQDWNRRLN
+1531 FRNKLNQDWNRRQN

-1557 AYDAAIAEY
+1557 AYDAAIKKY
-1566 LNTNGLNTQWDSL
+1566 LADNGYNAQWNALGDDEKR
-1579 TPKQKQEYGD
+1579 TYGD
-1589 IQSWLYRTNP
+1589 IQNWLSQTNYSA
-1599 TKWNEMMTAGN
+1599 WNDMMTNAGN
-1610 KAKIDY
+1610 ARIDY
-1616 SRNTYNNYLQYPWS
+1616 MRGTYNNYLQYPWS
-1630 RIRYAK
+1630 RIWYAK

-1656 IWVQR
+1656 IWIQR
-1661 NKDTAKALEKLHDAV
+1661 NKDTARAIEKLHDAV

>member
-20 KSSNESP
+20 QNSNQSP

-52 SISSDLSAV
+52 SMSSNLSAV

-69 INAIKRGTN
+69 VNAIKRGVN
-78 VHYNSATNTFAGV
+78 VHYNSTTNTFSGV

-102 NANRTNPNQKQAA
+102 NANRTNPNQKQAQ
-115 RQLKRWAK
+115 RELKNWAK
-123 KDYRKGD
+123 RAYRKGD
-130 IRQDWMVD
+130 VRQDWMVD
-138 TAKFMKYNFA
+138 TANFMKYNFA
-148 QPTQQNQ
+148 QPTQENQ

-168 GRTWDYNT
+168 GRTWDYNK
-176 NDNSTLTYSS
+176 NDDGTLTYST
-186 GPQNAGNMTA
+186 GPQNAGNMAA

-261 MGFTQGDKSNDRTTQ
+261 MGFTQGNESTSKPKT
-276 PTARS
+276 TARS
-281 YEGSGFNNDILEQ
+281 YEGSGFNDDILEQ

-301 GDDGN
+301 GQDGN

-362 NTEVTTALSPLFD
+362 NTEVTAALSPLFD

-386 RQILANSGWSVY
+386 RQILANSGWNVY

-409 TAGQS
+409 TAGKS

-454 NQDGTFRAR
+454 NQDGTFRAS
-463 YAINHDGA
+463 YAINRDGA

-527 SDARPHNIY
+527 SDARSHNIY
-536 RDEEGNYYTDGLN
+536 RDEEGNYYTEGLN
-549 GMQRLIGNK
+549 GMIKLRGEEIL
-558 IIEAIKNGTVTEQQL
+558 EAIKNGTVTEQQL
-573 KEGTISSLS
+573 KDGFIPLSKESQKGTGFF
-582 ENRPKWYDWLLGN
+582 NRLMYG
-595 VSSDYIP
+595 
-602 QEDSDRYN
+602 RYN
-610 PGQYDS
+610 RGVGQPTVTPGSYDS

-644 TNDKES
+644 TNNTEA

-682 GGAALSFIPGV
+682 GGAALSFIPGI

-700 TGIAGSIARFTAD
+700 TGIAGSVARFTAD
-713 AKRDGLDWG
+713 AKRDGLDWE

-759 TLQKTGKILQATAKP
+759 TLQKTGKVLQATAKP
-774 LSVAGTIGGASAII
+774 LSVAGTIGGASAVI

-827 RLVKE
+827 KLVKE
-832 LAGKVKTP
+832 LAGKIKTP
-840 DLKTGEQIKELKWYK
+840 DLKTSEQIKELKWYK
-855 KPGAWISNRFNSS
+855 KPGAWISNRFNSG
-868 KSGASNNVSARLL
+868 KSGTSNNVSARLL

-887 QEKMLAEVVKKGD
+887 QEQMLAEVVKKGD
-900 IDLKSLVTDKRG
+900 IDLKKLATDKSG

-917 HLDDLKNVLGRYLAN
+917 RLDDLKNVLGRYLSTN
-932 SGQTMKSTA
+932 NKTLKTNNEILKGQ
-941 FDVTGTRVNPWWF
+941 RINPWFTKSNQFDLITKKRPYSF
-954 KGNQY
+954 KK
-959 DLNLNMRVD
+959 R
-968 QTPRLSGA
+968 
-976 SESQTIVTPTRVRG
+976 SENIVNNILT
-990 RQNPIPQSDSP
+990 
-1001 IITPPSVAGLLP
+1001 
-1013 KGSGRFFSK
+1013 
-1022 IQKSPLFGY
+1022 
-1031 KDEVLNPLSV
+1031 
-1041 TKTTAPDQTLK
+1041 
-1052 GMQRSLNLHTAQGK
+1052 
-1066 RRFEQSPERL
+1066 
-1076 VGNLLSGKFKS
+1076 GKFKS
-1087 SDELLDYIVTNIPKN
+1087 ADELTDYIIKNIPEA
-1102 KQQAM
+1102 KQQQM
-1107 LDLLTDKKAFNELM
+1107 LDLLTNRTELQNLV
-1121 SKVASLSGYP
+1121 SKISS
-1131 SYASAVNAIPSW
+1131 SAGFATPELAIKAIPTW
-1143 FKFKQG
+1143 LKQG
-1149 GKIIKAQHGDWT
+1149 GKIIKAQNGDWT
-1161 GYWEDPTKVFNQTI
+1161 GYWGDPTKVFNQTI
-1175 DTRPFPLRVPISTT
+1175 DTRPFPLRVPDAISTT
-1189 QSITS
+1189 QSTT

-1207 PYFNYERGGI
+1207 PYFDYERGGI
-1217 KFDSKGNVD
+1217 KFDSNGNVD
-1226 WKTTYDTNSD
+1226 WNATYDTNSD
-1236 YMKYRQYYIDNWNNP
+1236 YMKYRKYYIDNWNNP

-1275 MDMSLDEFMRI
+1275 MDMSLDEFERI

-1295 HDLYTDA
+1295 HDLYTDD
-1302 FASAYSPT
+1302 FGKVYSPT
-1310 NPTAPQIDTNI
+1310 TSVKSSNPLKPIN
-1321 ELPAEELQVD
+1321 
-1331 ASSPIT
+1331 PIT
-1337 GSTDVAPVDYEDN
+1337 PSKVTSDAIDPNAILKRNMNQLQSQLQGDIE
-1350 TGKIIPGSAWSGLSA
+1350 SGARAS
-1365 DEYTP
+1365 EYTP
-1370 KLRGWNPDDL
+1370 KLQGWNPDDL

-1385 LVRSLAMNTA
+1385 LARSLAMNTA
-1395 MFNRMKDA
+1395 MFNNFKKA

-1438 VPTSTDVLTNY
+1438 VPTSTDALTNY

-1513 DMQRKLANSQS
+1513 DMQRKLANNQS

-1531 FRNKLNQDWNRRLN
+1531 FRNKLNQDWNRRQSILDQYAA
-1545 FMQQEDAIKGAQ
+1545 QQASVAQ
-1557 AYDAAIAEY
+1557 DNALRDYFSGRAEGQSTDY
-1566 LNTNGLNTQWDSL
+1566 YNLFANATDKLDNESFTDYMIR
-1579 TPKQKQEYGD
+1579 KYGD
-1589 IQSWLYRTNP
+1589 VYNAANTYAINQAGQTLWDNRRNSLQYFRLPKTYPQYQIQS
-1599 TKWNEMMTAGN
+1599 
-1610 KAKIDY
+1610 
-1616 SRNTYNNYLQYPWS
+1616 
-1630 RIRYAK
+1630 AK

-1656 IWVQR
+1656 IWIQR
-1661 NKDTAKALEKLHDAV
+1661 NKDTARAIEKLHDAV